1 MRSGQ
6 AWVLKL
12 QIGVG
17 GRDAPPPAAKGS
29 EIKRREE
36 GLLT

>member
-1 MRSGQ
+1 MRRGQ

-12 QIGVG
+12 QIVVRD
-17 GRDAPPPAAKGS
+17 RDAPPPAKGS
-29 EIKRREE
+29 EIKRRDE